1 MRRPLRVIVLAAG
14 LLAAGSAW
22 ADMEGNVQ
30 FLVGQRYMDDFW
42 KPLDR
47 QPLFG
52 VAVDF
57 APKGSPVHVA
67 LSGSGS
73 AENQTVATPFFGH
86 TNAKAGVFELSAG
99 FVWLPVKKAIAR
111 PYLGAGIVTLGAAVN
126 GDWADFFNAT
136 DTDHS
141 FGFYGNAGIFFKVGD
156 TFNIGIDGRIV
167 RGTKIQFGTATGNA
181 DYTQASLLLGFSF
194 GNSPAPN

>member
-1 MRRPLRVIVLAAG
+1 MRRALKVIVLVAG
-14 LLAAGSAW
+14 LFVAGSAS

-47 QPLFG
+47 QPMFG

-67 LSGSGS
+67 LSISGS
-73 AENQTVATPFFGH
+73 DEKQTVVTPFFGH
-86 TNAKAGVFELSAG
+86 TNAEAGVFELSAG

-111 PYLGAGIVTLGAAVN
+111 PYLGAGVVTLGAAVN
-126 GDWADFFNAT
+126 GGWDFFSAT

-167 RGTKIQFGTATGNA
+167 RGTKVQFGTQTGNA

-194 GNSPAPN
+194 GNPAAP